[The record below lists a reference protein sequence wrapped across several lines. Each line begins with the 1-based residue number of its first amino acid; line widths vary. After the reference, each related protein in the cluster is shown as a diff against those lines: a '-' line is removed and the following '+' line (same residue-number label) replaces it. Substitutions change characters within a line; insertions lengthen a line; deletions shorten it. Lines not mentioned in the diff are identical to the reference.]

1 MKRTTSVCYS
11 LNDLTIDAFA
21 ELDNDESNNDS
32 KQNQLFNKVNAMNAL
47 IIRAYSTSV
56 YTFSYTNYRKN
67 NISTLVRRKP
77 ISNK

>member
-1 MKRTTSVCYS
+1 MKRSTSVCYS
-11 LNDLTIDAFA
+11 LNDLTSDAFA
-21 ELDNDESNNDS
+21 ELDLNEDNLPSKSNP
-32 KQNQLFNKVNAMNAL
+32 LFNNVNVMNVL

-56 YTFSYTNYRKN
+56 YTFSYANYRKN